1 MVKQRIGYDEYQE
14 KLSEERQ
21 AEEAKQQKR
30 KKEKAEAQ
38 KKKEKEELE
47 SAAEKL
53 RNKKLRKILGR
64 TVDFKDF
71 LKLFLVSQ
79 MVTFAVGNM
88 AYFIAGDYDYGDDGL
103 DFYHNSAGGRKIS
116 YWQAFKEAYGLDS
129 EARSAKVYYV
139 TLIVSCIVFVMGG
152 YAMVSDG
159 KDDRLYTLRTLEQ
172 LKDYGVNV
180 KQLLADMGSQ
190 TNKIISSLSKLD
202 RGYFDNL
209 ARGGLNKADYET
221 CIAIVE
227 GYLKSHP
234 KEYEEIIKVIDEAVL
249 PESIKKKY
257 GKGKVVSF
265 GGAQALSQIKR

>member
-14 KLSEERQ
+14 KLKEERQ
-21 AEEAKQQKR
+21 AEEARQQEQK
-30 KKEKAEAQ
+30 KKEAEAK
-38 KKKEKEELE
+38 KKKEKEQLE
-47 SAAEKL
+47 NAAKKL
-53 RNKKLRKILGR
+53 HNKKLRKIGPS
-64 TVDFKDF
+64 VSFKDF
-71 LKLFLVSQ
+71 LKLFFISQ
-79 MVTFAVGNM
+79 MVTFAIGNFW
-88 AYFIAGDYDYGDDGL
+88 YFLADDYDGYDDGL
-103 DFYHNSAGGRKIS
+103 DVYHNNAGGRKIS

-139 TLIVSCIVFVMGG
+139 TLIVSCIVFVIGG
-152 YAMVSDG
+152 YSVVSDG
-159 KDDRLYTLRTLEQ
+159 KDDRLRFLRTLEQ

-180 KQLLADMGSQ
+180 EQLLADMGPR

-209 ARGGLNKADYET
+209 ARGGLNKAGYET

-249 PESIKKKY
+249 PESIKRKY
-257 GKGKVVSF
+257 GKGKTVSF
-265 GGAQALSQIKR
+265 GAAKTLSEIKR